1 MSTIKFKRTAHTMLN
16 NGIIGLYDYLNKAK
30 KSKADGNQTFNF
42 DFVFKLT
49 ENELKIESE
58 KLMHLLEELYYWM
71 GSDYYDTVT
80 IEQEKEVEEKGVSGN
95 KGNYNL
101 YFDEKLERFK
111 PFPKITNYGMPVL
124 LTNARPKNTKKEKN
138 QTTIKELEKVSKEKA
153 SKFKNEFKRR
163 ELKLGSV
170 IYFNEPY
177 TTIPRLPEFKIK
189 YLQEGN
195 EICYWTGENVKTLVD
210 VNNNSI
216 FIKKQGIDN
225 FKPFFNNSQNKVS
238 WKAMYLARFSPV
250 HAFYHYAQRTKKSTV
265 LHTYFFEASHLGDLN
280 SILKKVDLE
289 KDKLSLKANHYYSN
303 ISFTKDLG
311 DGVSEKSEVLLSL
324 LYTLYK
330 KVINNYGGENLGLL
344 DDLFGEGPK
353 LPKFSILG
361 VQSNSYQTLRPVKYS
376 HVNRTH
382 SVVNTFL
389 MLEKKGIRFKR
400 LFPSLKL
407 IKPSDKSSQS
417 SYRLERVLRD
427 NICERFLKGSS
438 IIDLIEDLYVRCY
451 GYICANENVGYKD
464 YDQIFKFFQLYELKV
479 NPMDEQLQ
487 QMAIKLG
494 QQIGFRMK
502 AINNSLDE
510 KANAKSGRGDLIS
523 LRKARTM
530 KQFLDEL
537 IRIDF
542 KYGLSIK
549 DDIATKIN
557 EQSYY
562 TIKQFMIIGAL
573 NILNPVIHP
582 YSKEDNNAKNK

>member
-1 MSTIKFKRTAHTMLN
+1 MIKFKRTAHTMLN
-16 NGIIGLYDYLNKAK
+16 NGIIGLYDYLKKAK
-30 KSKADGNQTFNF
+30 EENKFEFEF
-42 DFVFKLT
+42 DFKFSDNAL
-49 ENELKIESE
+49 EIDSEELIY
-58 KLMHLLEELYYWM
+58 LLEELYYRM
-71 GSDYYDTVT
+71 GRDYYDTVT
-80 IEQEKEVEEKGVSGN
+80 IDQEKEVEEKGVSGY

-163 ELKLGSV
+163 GLKLGSV

-195 EICYWTGENVKTLVD
+195 KICYWTGENVKTLVD

-265 LHTYFFEASHLGDLN
+265 LHTYFFEASHLGELN
-280 SILKKVDLE
+280 SILNKVDLE
-289 KDKLSLKANHYYSN
+289 KDRLSVKANTYYSN
-303 ISFTKDLG
+303 IAFAKKLG
-311 DGVSEKSEVLLSL
+311 DIVSEKSEVLLSL

-330 KVINNYGGENLGLL
+330 KVINNYGGGNLELL

-353 LPKFSILG
+353 LPKFSIVG

-376 HVNRTH
+376 HVNRAH
-382 SVVNTFL
+382 VVVNAFL
-389 MLEKKGIRFKR
+389 NLEKNGVQFKR

-407 IKPSDKSSQS
+407 LKPSDKNSQN

-427 NICERFLKGSS
+427 NISERFLKGIS
-438 IIDLIEDLYVRCY
+438 IIDLIEELYVRCY
-451 GYICANENVGYKD
+451 GYICANEYVGFKD
-464 YDQIFKFFQLYELKV
+464 YDQIFKFFQLYELKA
-479 NPMDEQLQ
+479 NTMDEQLQ

-494 QQIGFRMK
+494 QQIGFKMK
-502 AINNSLDE
+502 VIEKSLDE
-510 KANAKSGRGDLIS
+510 KTNAKNGRGDLIS

-542 KYGLSIK
+542 KYGLTIK

-557 EQSYY
+557 DQNYY

-582 YSKEDNNAKNK
+582 YSNEKEDNNTKNK